1 MGCSVWADA
10 AGWRR
15 RRAVDYMV
23 SIQYL
28 KQMERMTVRSTPSI
42 VFGSVAVWLR
52 KSQTDGNKTL
62 LLCYRGHN
70 SAAAKPVPDVRLLAA
85 A

>member
-1 MGCSVWADA
+1 MMGRSVWADA
-10 AGWRR
+10 AGLRR

-42 VFGSVAVWLR
+42 VFGSVAVA
-52 KSQTDGNKTL
+52 QEEQ
-62 LLCYRGHN
+62 Y
-70 SAAAKPVPDVRLLAA
+70 
-85 A
+85 

>member
-1 MGCSVWADA
+1 MRATPLLLWYRDWHLGRSVWADA

-42 VFGSVAVWLR
+42 VFGSVAVA
-52 KSQTDGNKTL
+52 QEE
-62 LLCYRGHN
+62 
-70 SAAAKPVPDVRLLAA
+70 PD
-85 A
+85 

>member
-1 MGCSVWADA
+1 MGRSVWADA

-42 VFGSVAVWLR
+42 VFGSVAVAQQEQR
-52 KSQTDGNKTL
+52 D
-62 LLCYRGHN
+62 
-70 SAAAKPVPDVRLLAA
+70 
-85 A
+85 